1 MFLRHIK
8 AKYLFILPAVLVL
21 LSFSIFPVIASL
33 ILSFSSFS
41 LAQVEQRLTFVGFAN
56 YGKLFT
62 DSRFLFSLK
71 NTFMYVF
78 LGAGLQYLLGL
89 SLAMLIYEQTIAN
102 RVYRVLFLIP
112 MMLTPVAISYTW
124 RMMFHETYGPV
135 NHILRLL
142 ELPGVPWLS
151 STKVALLSVMLVDT
165 WQWTPFTML
174 ALLAGRMSISREYY
188 DAAGV
193 DGANKLQT
201 FAYITFPLLIPVS
214 LTVILI
220 RSIEIAKIVD
230 IIYVMTGGGPGIA
243 TESLTMYG
251 YITGLKRFNLGYASA
266 LAYTLLVMVLVFGLL
281 FLRIRRRLE

>member
-1 MFLRHIK
+1 MFLRHAK
-8 AKYLFILPAVLVL
+8 AKHLFLLPAVLIL
-21 LSFSIFPVIASL
+21 LSFSIFPLIASL

-41 LAQVEQRLTFVGFAN
+41 LAQVEERLTFVGLAN

-62 DSRFLFSLK
+62 DARFLFSLK

-78 LGAGLQYLLGL
+78 LGAGLQYVLGFF
-89 SLAMLIYEQTIAN
+89 LAMLIYEETIAN
-102 RVYRVLFLIP
+102 RVYRVIFLIP

-135 NHILRLL
+135 NHILSLL
-142 ELPGVPWLS
+142 GVPGVPWLT
-151 STKVALLSVMLVDT
+151 STKVALLSVMLVDA
-165 WQWTPFTML
+165 WQWMPFMML

-188 DAAGV
+188 DAAEV

-201 FAYITFPLLIPVS
+201 FVYITFPILIPVS

-220 RSIEIAKIVD
+220 RSIEIAKIID

-266 LAYTLLVMVLVFGLL
+266 LAYTLLVIVMVFGFL
-281 FLRIRRRLE
+281 FLRIRERLE

>member
-8 AKYLFILPAVLVL
+8 AKHLFLLPAVLIL
-21 LSFSIFPVIASL
+21 LSFSIFPLIASL
-33 ILSFSSFS
+33 VLSFSSFS
-41 LAQVEQRLTFVGFAN
+41 LTQVEQRLTFVGLAN
-56 YGKLFT
+56 YTKLFT
-62 DSRFLFSLK
+62 DARFLFSLK

-78 LGAGLQYLLGL
+78 LGAGLQYVLGL
-89 SLAMLIYEQTIAN
+89 FLAMLIYEETIAN
-102 RVYRVLFLIP
+102 RAYRVIFLIP

-135 NHILRLL
+135 NHILSLL
-142 ELPGVPWLS
+142 GIPGVPWLS
-151 STKVALLSVMLVDT
+151 SIKVALLSVMLVDA
-165 WQWTPFTML
+165 WQWTPFVML

-193 DGANKLQT
+193 DGASKLQT
-201 FAYITFPLLIPVS
+201 FAYITFPILIPVS

-230 IIYVMTGGGPGIA
+230 IIYVMTGGGPGIS

-266 LAYTLLVMVLVFGLL
+266 LAYTLLVIIMVFGFL
-281 FLRIRRRLE
+281 FLRLRGRLE